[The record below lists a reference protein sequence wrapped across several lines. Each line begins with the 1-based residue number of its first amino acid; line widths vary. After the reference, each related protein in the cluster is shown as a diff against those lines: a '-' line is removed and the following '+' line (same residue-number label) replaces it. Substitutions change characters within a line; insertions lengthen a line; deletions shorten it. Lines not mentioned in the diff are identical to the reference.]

1 MFSLFIKIE
10 VRGEFLN
17 ISKAFDKIWDDGL
30 IFQLSQ
36 HGIPGNFLRLIKNF
50 PKNCKQRV
58 VLNGQASSWANLHT
72 GVPEGSVLGLI
83 FFLICINNLTDNLSS
98 NPKLFTDDESLFP
111 ETKISQPKNDL
122 RKCVFGLINGI

>member
-36 HGIPGNFLRLIKNF
+36 HGIPGNFLRLINNF

-72 GVPEGSVLGLI
+72 VVPEGSVLGLF
-83 FFLICINNLTDNLSS
+83 FFLIYINNLTDNLSS
-98 NPKLFTDDESLFP
+98 NPKLFTEDESLFP
-111 ETKISQPKNDL
+111 VTKISQPKTL
-122 RKCVFGLINGI
+122 